1 MITVSKSR
9 LAAARLAVIGVALA
23 AWLPL
28 QAGAGILDDDEARKA
43 ILDLRAK
50 VDNIARELNARID
63 TKSDKS
69 ATLDMLNQ
77 HEQTMQEIAKL
88 RGQIEVLANELA
100 NAQKR
105 QKDFYTDLDGR
116 IRKLEPRQVTIDG
129 KEAAVDPAEQ
139 KAYDAAFALF
149 KAGDY
154 KVAAGALGDFVRR
167 YPDSGYAA
175 NAQYWLGNAY
185 YALRDYKNAI
195 VAQEVVAAT
204 YKDSAKAPDAMLNI
218 ASSYTELKD
227 KKSAKKALQELVAKY
242 PDSSAAQAAKDRL
255 AALK

>member
-9 LAAARLAVIGVALA
+9 LAAACLALA

-28 QAGAGILDDDEARKA
+28 QASAGLLDDDEARKA
-43 ILDLRAK
+43 IIDLRAK
-50 VDNIARELNARID
+50 VDNLARELNARID
-63 TKSDKS
+63 VKSDKT
-69 ATLDMLNQ
+69 AALEMLNQ
-77 HEQTMQEIAKL
+77 HEQTMQEIARL
-88 RGQIEVLANELA
+88 RGQIEVLGNELA

-105 QKDFYTDLDGR
+105 QKDFYADLDAR

-129 KEAAVDPAEQ
+129 KEAAVDPSEQ
-139 KAYDAAFALF
+139 KSYDAAMALF
-149 KAGDY
+149 KSGDY
-154 KVAAGALGDFVRR
+154 KVAAGALSDFVRR

-185 YALRDYKNAI
+185 YAQRDYKNAI
-195 VAQEVVAAT
+195 SAQEVVAST
-204 YKDSAKAPDAMLNI
+204 YKDSAKAPDAILNI

-227 KKSAKKALQELVAKY
+227 KKNAKKALQELVAKY

-255 AALK
+255 TALK

>member
-1 MITVSKSR
+1 MITVSTSR
-9 LAAARLAVIGVALA
+9 LAAACFALA

-50 VDNIARELNARID
+50 VDTIARDLNARLD
-63 TKSDKS
+63 TKSDKT
-69 ATLDMLNQ
+69 ATLDILNQ

-105 QKDFYTDLDGR
+105 QKDFYADLDGR

-129 KEAAVDPAEQ
+129 KEAAVDAGEQ
-139 KAYDAAFALF
+139 KAYETASALF
-149 KAGDY
+149 NSGNYKA
-154 KVAAGALGDFVRR
+154 AAGALADFTRR

-175 NAQYWLGNAY
+175 NAQYLLGNAY
-185 YALRDYKNAI
+185 YAQRDCKNAI
-195 VAQEVVAAT
+195 TAQEVVVAT
-204 YKDSAKAPDAMLNI
+204 YKDSPKAPDALLNI
-218 ASSYTELKD
+218 ASCYTELKD
-227 KKSAKKALQELVAKY
+227 KKNAKKAFQDLVKAY
-242 PDSSAAQAAKDRL
+242 PDSSAAQTAKERL

>member
-1 MITVSKSR
+1 MTTLSQSR
-9 LAAARLAVIGVALA
+9 LAAACLALA

-28 QAGAGILDDDEARKA
+28 HANAGLLDDDEARKA
-43 ILDLRAK
+43 IVDLRAK
-50 VDNIARELNARID
+50 VDNIARDLNARLD
-63 TKSDKS
+63 TKSDKT
-69 ATLDMLNQ
+69 AALDMLNQ
-77 HEQTMQEIAKL
+77 HEQTMQEIARL
-88 RGQIEVLANELA
+88 RGQIEVLANEVA

-105 QKDFYTDLDGR
+105 QKDFYTDLDTR
-116 IRKLEPRQVTIDG
+116 MRKLEPRQVTIDG

-139 KAYDAAFALF
+139 RAYDGAMQLF

-154 KVAAGALGDFVRR
+154 KVAGAALADFVRR

-185 YALRDYKNAI
+185 YAQRDYKNAI
-195 VAQEVVAAT
+195 AAQEVVASA

-227 KKSAKKALQELVAKY
+227 KKNAKKALQELVAKY
-242 PDSSAAQAAKDRL
+242 PESTAAQAAKDRL
-255 AALK
+255 AVLK